1 MSNAGVGRA
10 RNGRGAHAKLPIPTS
25 YGPGLMVGRMIRPFR
40 TRLRQSKLSPVLLP
54 LLGLY
59 LFIYVWSVPM
69 LMFDLVPIWGRGMGG
84 FLLIL
89 QGVIVG
95 LWLAQAGGLRG
106 GVAAIAILVLSYLVE
121 FVGVRTG
128 MPFGRYTYTPALGLQ
143 LGGAVPLAIPFAWLL
158 VVPGALMAAAPTR
171 RAAVVVPLAALLALL
186 LDLLI
191 EPVAAHVAAY
201 WRWSEPGAY
210 YGVPAA
216 NFVAWGCT
224 AFVLVGMLHLLVPD
238 LYSSPRMSR
247 LPAWLFVLNAL
258 QFTLVD
264 AAYGFWWAAALGIG
278 LLVGIFFLSAG
289 LRRQQPRRGGERRGD

>member
-1 MSNAGVGRA
+1 MLS
-10 RNGRGAHAKLPIPTS
+10 
-25 YGPGLMVGRMIRPFR
+25 RMIRPFR
-40 TRLRQSKLSPVLLP
+40 ARLRQNRHSPVLQA

-89 QGVIVG
+89 QGMIVG
-95 LWLAQAGGLRG
+95 MWLVQAGGLRG
-106 GVAAIAILVLSYLVE
+106 GVAATAILVLSYLVE

-128 MPFGRYTYTPALGLQ
+128 MPFGRYAYTPTLGLQ

-158 VVPGALMAAAPTR
+158 VVPGALMAAAQAR
-171 RAAVVVPLAALLALL
+171 RATIVVPLAAILALL

-201 WRWSEPGAY
+201 WRWSEPGLY

-216 NFVAWGCT
+216 NFAAWGCT
-224 AFVLVGMLHLLVPD
+224 AFVLVWMLHLLVPD
-238 LYSSPRMSR
+238 LYASPRVSR
-247 LPAWLFVLNAL
+247 LPALLFVLNAL

-278 LLVGIFFLSAG
+278 LLAGIFLLSAG
-289 LRRQQPRRGGERRGD
+289 LRRKKPRREGEESGD